1 MLKLRNTLSR
11 TLEEFKPLEGNTVRM
26 YACGPTVYDYGHI
39 GNFRTFVSVDVLRR
53 YLKYLGYQVQ
63 HIMNITDIE
72 DKIIRGMLASG
83 KSLEAFTEFYTQ
95 EFLKDCD
102 ALNIQRP
109 EIMPYA
115 TKHLPQMIEIMKRL
129 TDSGHTYE
137 SEGSLYFS
145 ISSFPGYGKLS
156 GLKLE
161 GNLAGARVDVDEYEK
176 ADARDFVLWKAAKEE
191 GEPRWP
197 SPFGEGRPGWHLE
210 CSAMSMEYLGESFDI
225 HCGGVDLIFPHH
237 ENEIA
242 QSEGATGKPFVRFWV
257 HTEFLLVE
265 GEKMAKSKGN
275 YYTVRQLIEKGHS
288 PAAIRYLLLSV
299 PYSTQL
305 NFMLDGLRGAE
316 TALEGLRNFRR
327 RVVGFEGAAGSEP
340 RVRELIARA
349 REGFEAGMNDD
360 LNTSKALAAVFE
372 FRRDLN
378 TAMDAGEFGANDCAG
393 ALALLARIDSVLG
406 VLGQEQEQMLD
417 PEIESK
423 IEERNAARRKRDFDL
438 ADGIRKELAGRGI
451 ILEDTPQGTKWKRK

>member
-1 MLKLRNTLSR
+1 MLRLRNTLTR
-11 TLEEFKPLEGNTVRM
+11 NQEEFKPLEGNTVRM

-53 YLKYLGYQVQ
+53 YLKYLGYQLQ
-63 HIMNITDIE
+63 HIMNITDVE

-83 KSLEAFTEFYTQ
+83 KSLEEYTEFYTQ
-95 EFLKDCD
+95 EFLKDSD
-102 ALNIQRP
+102 ALNIERP
-109 EIMPYA
+109 EMMPYA

-129 TDSGHTYE
+129 ADGGHTYQ
-137 SEGSLYFS
+137 SDGSLYFS

-161 GNLAGARVDVDEYEK
+161 GNVAGARVDVDEYEK

-242 QSEGATGKPFVRFWV
+242 QSEGATGKPFVHFWI

-275 YYTVRQLIEKGHS
+275 YYTVRHLIEQGHE
-288 PAAIRYLLLSV
+288 PMAIRYLLLSV
-299 PYSTQL
+299 PYRTQL
-305 NFMLDGLRGAE
+305 NFTTEGLHGAK
-316 TALEGLRNFRR
+316 TALEGLRRFRR
-327 RVVGFEGAAGSEP
+327 RVADFNGDRGSHP
-340 RVRELIARA
+340 QVQKLIEQARD
-349 REGFEAGMNDD
+349 GFEAGMNDD
-360 LNTSKALAAVFE
+360 LNTSRALGAMFE
-372 FRRDLN
+372 FRRDAN
-378 TAMDAGEFGANDCAG
+378 TAMDAGEFGAGDRA
-393 ALALLARIDSVLG
+393 AVLELLARIDSVLG
-406 VLGQEQEQMLD
+406 VLGEEQEKLLE
-417 PEIESK
+417 PEIEGK
-423 IEERNAARRKRDFDL
+423 IEERNSARRNRDFKKADQIRVDL
-438 ADGIRKELAGRGI
+438 AARGI

>member
-1 MLKLRNTLSR
+1 MLRLRNTLTR
-11 TLEEFKPLEGNTVRM
+11 TQEDFQPLEGNTVRM

-53 YLKYLGYQVQ
+53 YLKYAGYQVQ

-83 KSLEAFTEFYTQ
+83 KSLEEYTGFFTQ
-95 EFLKDCD
+95 EFLKDSD
-102 ALNIQRP
+102 ALNIERP
-109 EIMPYA
+109 EIMPFA

-129 TDSGHTYE
+129 ESGGHTYK
-137 SEGSLYFS
+137 SDGSLYFS
-145 ISSFPGYGKLS
+145 IASLPGYGKLS

-161 GNLAGARVDVDEYEK
+161 GNQAGARVDVDEYEK
-176 ADARDFVLWKAAKEE
+176 ADARDFVLWKASKEE

-242 QSEGATGKPFVRFWV
+242 QSEGATGKPFVRFWM

-265 GEKMAKSKGN
+265 GEKMSKSKGN
-275 YYTVRQLIEKGHS
+275 FFTVRELIDKGHS
-288 PAAIRYLLLSV
+288 PMAIRYLLLSV
-299 PYSTQL
+299 PYRTQL
-305 NFMLDGLRGAE
+305 NFTMDGLRGAE

-327 RVVGFEGAAGSEP
+327 RVATFEGSDGAST
-340 RVRELIARA
+340 RVQDIIVRA
-349 REGFEAGMNDD
+349 REGFELGMNDD

-372 FRRDLN
+372 LRRDVN
-378 TAMDAGEFGANDCAG
+378 TAMDSGEFGTSERTAV
-393 ALALLARIDSVLG
+393 LELLARIDSVLG
-406 VLGQEQEQMLD
+406 VLGEDRIEMLD
-417 PEIESK
+417 PEIELA
-423 IEERNAARRKRDFDL
+423 IEERNAARRARDFKR
-438 ADGIRKELAGRGI
+438 ADQIRDELAARDI